1 MTISHPRSV
10 LLAVDDGP
18 AAQASLDFAIHEA
31 GRTNADLHLLHVVH
45 PYPTNSQELAVGHE
59 FIGPAQQML
68 NVMAKEAAD
77 RLRGAR
83 VTTEVAQGLV
93 VSTIVARCRDALEVV
108 LQGEDHGRL
117 ARIITGQIRNGV
129 ASRATVPV
137 VCVPPGW
144 TAPHGQPE
152 LVVVGIDDPGHAVGQ
167 IRAALDATSDRGC
180 RVRFLTTWWGEPQDD
195 SGATTQ
201 RIDEWI
207 DDTEQVLRRA
217 VDEVARDYAQID
229 TEVVARRQRPADAL
243 VDESCLA
250 SLLVI
255 GRRDPRLPHGSHI
268 GPIARAVLQRS
279 ECPVMVV
286 ESALVTPT
294 TASEPES
301 RVSRRG
307 AEENPD
313 G

>member
-1 MTISHPRSV
+1 MSSTRPLPV

-18 AAQASLDFAIHEA
+18 AAQASLDFAIQEA

-45 PYPTNSQELAVGHE
+45 PYPTNTQEFVVGRE

-68 NVMAKEAAD
+68 INMAKEAGE
-77 RLRGAR
+77 RLRGSGVA
-83 VTTEVAQGLV
+83 TEVAQGLV
-93 VSTIVARCRDALEVV
+93 VSTIVARSRDARMVV

-117 ARIITGQIRNGV
+117 ARIVTGQVRNGV
-129 ASRATVPV
+129 ASRASVPV

-144 TAPHGQPE
+144 TAPQGPGE
-152 LVVVGIDDPGHAVGQ
+152 LVVVGIDDPYHAVGQ

-180 RVRFLTTWWGEPQDD
+180 RVRFLTIWWGEPHDD
-195 SGATTQ
+195 SGANTQ
-201 RIDEWI
+201 WVDEWI
-207 DDTEQVLRRA
+207 DDTEHVLRRT
-217 VDEVARDYAQID
+217 VDEVAGDYGPVD
-229 TEVVARRQRPADAL
+229 TEVVARHQRPADAL
-243 VDESCLA
+243 VDESRNA

-286 ESALVTPT
+286 EPAT
-294 TASEPES
+294 
-301 RVSRRG
+301 
-307 AEENPD
+307 
-313 G
+313 